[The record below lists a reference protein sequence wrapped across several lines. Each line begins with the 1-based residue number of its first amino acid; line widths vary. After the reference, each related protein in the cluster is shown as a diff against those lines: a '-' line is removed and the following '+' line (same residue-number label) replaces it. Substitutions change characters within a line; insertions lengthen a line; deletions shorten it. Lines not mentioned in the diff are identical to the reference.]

1 MKLENSRN
9 EEIDLAEYVKV
20 EDTHANE
27 LSSNFSCVCHAG
39 PDMIIT

>member
-9 EEIDLAEYVKV
+9 EEIDLEEYVKV

-27 LSSNFSCVCHAG
+27 LSSNFSCVCQAS
-39 PDMIIT
+39 PDIIIT